1 MSRTHTPVNMAFL
14 ILLLICFSIKPVFS
28 KPVFPEEENISEN
41 TFSTESETKKT
52 ESKIITDK
60 KNSNT
65 LKKAEPLFQ
74 DQIEEPYNTFSGNTY
89 LSYND
94 MKNFSDEN
102 PFYILSAFLL
112 AYPDKIKTTG
122 YDFKAKD
129 WFLLTESGIK
139 LYWAKGRLLPEKLRD
154 KYPDFKPYVFYL
166 YPETPY
172 SKESFS
178 EKDIE
183 YFKSDNFLNSRK
195 QEPDYEFTLY
205 QELFGIYNRQ
215 TVEQNLETVYIFGIK
230 TSVNK
235 NIKIPLEKALE
246 EINRLAETSN
256 EIKSFIDTIT
266 DVHGYNWR
274 KIRGSDSMS
283 YHSLAL
289 AFDLV
294 PKSWDIETIYWN
306 WTRVFEEDWL
316 TLPHKE
322 KWSPPEIVI
331 EIFEKNGFIW
341 GGKWD
346 LWDNMHFEYRPEL
359 ILLQNLLKRKEQAK
373 K

>member
-14 ILLLICFSIKPVFS
+14 ILLLICFSVKPVFS
-28 KPVFPEEENISEN
+28 KPVFPEDENISEN

-65 LKKAEPLFQ
+65 LKKAEQLFQ

-112 AYPDKIKTTG
+112 AYPDKIRTTG
-122 YDFKAKD
+122 YDFRAKD
-129 WFLLTESGIK
+129 WFLITESGVR
-139 LYWAKGRLLPEKLRD
+139 LYWAKGRILPEKSKD
-154 KYPDFKPYVFYL
+154 KYQEFKPYVFYL

-205 QELFGIYNRQ
+205 EELFGIRNRQ
-215 TVEQNLETVYIFGIK
+215 SVEQNLETVYIFGIK

-235 NIKIPLEKALE
+235 NIRLPLEKALE
-246 EINRLAETSN
+246 EINQQAETSK
-256 EIKSFIDTIT
+256 EIKEFIDTIS

-274 KIRGSDSMS
+274 KIRDSDSMS

-294 PKSWDIETIYWN
+294 PKNWDIETIYWN

-316 TLPHKE
+316 TIPFKE
-322 KWSPPEIVI
+322 KWSPPETVI

-359 ILLQNLLKRKEQAK
+359 ILLQNLLKGKEQAK